1 MLSRYGAAFSKEQR
15 DRIIK
20 NQTLSNSKNNQI

>member
-20 NQTLSNSKNNQI
+20 NQTLSNSKNN